1 MGDEEARPMREIHE
15 IQERIYEE
23 QKSMTDKEKIEAVH
37 KEAEDVRK
45 KYGLKIKKMVRKYRV
60 QLQ

>member
-1 MGDEEARPMREIHE
+1 MGEEARPMREIHE

-23 QKSMTDKEKIEAVH
+23 QKSMTDKEKIGAVH